1 MHLILIGLGLGASLA
16 TIEQAAT
23 QWRHRDRR
31 TH

>member
-1 MHLILIGLGLGASLA
+1 MHLILIGLGLGTALA
-16 TIEQAAT
+16 IIEQAAI